1 MSPSMMPTLLP
12 HLASAIARL
21 TATVVL
27 PTPPLPA
34 PTAMTFLTPGIGGAA
49 AVGPDRFA
57 HARAHLDVDAA
68 TPGSCMT
75 AARA

>member
-1 MSPSMMPTLLP
+1 MPTRLP
-12 HLASAIARL
+12 HFASAIARF

-34 PTAMTFLTPGIGGAA
+34 PTAMTFFTPGSGRAR
-49 AVGPDRFA
+49 AVGADRLA
-57 HARAHLDVDAA
+57 HARAHLDVDLGARRAA
-68 TPGSCMT
+68 CST